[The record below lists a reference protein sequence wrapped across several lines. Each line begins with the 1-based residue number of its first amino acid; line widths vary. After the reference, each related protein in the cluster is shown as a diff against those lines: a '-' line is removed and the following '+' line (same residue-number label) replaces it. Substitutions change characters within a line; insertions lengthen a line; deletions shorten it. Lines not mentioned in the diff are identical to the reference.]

1 MQGIFEMR
9 VLCKLWTFG
18 RGDNCIC
25 KGETIFLIHVKLIVE
40 LIGGLNLVTSEYEN
54 YIRLLHIRIHVAFFI

>member
-1 MQGIFEMR
+1 M
-9 VLCKLWTFG
+9 
-18 RGDNCIC
+18 GDNCIC
-25 KGETIFLIHVKLIVE
+25 KGETIFRIHVKLIVE